1 MADSQKIKEMKMRT
15 HSILLLFTLPAVLI
29 LTALSCSA
37 GETGSDA
44 GNTYDSPFAY
54 CKAAGTID
62 TPGKEYTGPPVPES
76 MAKALKKAW
85 GSPESAPL
93 DTFVKGTYWRCMDGE
108 VYACNVG
115 ANLPCDEKADVS
127 KEPTQGMND
136 YCKENS
142 GSDFIPMYVTGHS
155 TVYEWKCDG
164 TTPVAG
170 KQFAEVDK
178 QGYQKNIWYKINPE

>member
-1 MADSQKIKEMKMRT
+1 
-15 HSILLLFTLPAVLI
+15 
-29 LTALSCSA
+29 
-37 GETGSDA
+37 
-44 GNTYDSPFAY
+44 
-54 CKAAGTID
+54 
-62 TPGKEYTGPPVPES
+62 

-127 KEPTQGMND
+127 KEPTQGMKD

-164 TTPVAG
+164 TTPAAG
-170 KQFAEVDK
+170 KQFADVDK
-178 QGYQKNIWYKINPE
+178 QGYQKNIWYEINPE